1 MTTTELEQSLTG
13 PGGPFEIVEVE
24 IRGVPTKVWK
34 NAPGSLRDLWQ
45 ASRAHG
51 DRDFLVYDDDRYTYG
66 RAHALTAAL
75 ARRLTERYGV
85 GRGDRVAIAM
95 RNYPEWVLT
104 FWATVSIGAVSVPL
118 NAWWTGPELAYG
130 LSDSGAKVL
139 VADGE
144 RLDRLTD
151 HLDGLVLTGVVGVRT
166 DRLHPGVVAF
176 DDLVGEVDDG
186 GDAGADLPEAD
197 IDPDD
202 DATILYTSGT
212 TGRPKGAVGTHR
224 NITNF
229 LMGGLY
235 MGAVRAAAAAG
246 VPSPGADGEA
256 PPPPSTL
263 LTFPLFHVGGLQ
275 SHLIPYTAYG
285 GKLVLMYRWDADRA
299 IDLIERE
306 AITNFSGVP
315 HTAFDLLE
323 RAAARGVSLSSLQGL
338 ASGATLVPPEL
349 VRRVDRQFRS
359 RVAPGNGYGL
369 TETTGAMIVNMGSDY
384 VARPDSVGKPLAP
397 VVDVRFVGLDGRDVA
412 PGEVGEIWISGP
424 TIVRGYHNNP
434 DATAAAF
441 TNGWF
446 HTGDLGYLDDDGF
459 THVVDRLKDVVIRGG
474 ENVYAAEVEA
484 ALFEHPDV
492 ADAAVVGVPHP
503 TLGEEVAA
511 VVRRRPGSDLDAA
524 AVQAHVAQRLAG
536 FKVPSVVDVRD
547 AELPRNATGKVLKR
561 QLRDELGA
569 ATAPASTERSSTS
582 P

>member
-1 MTTTELEQSLTG
+1 MAMSELEQSLTG

-24 IRGVPTKVWK
+24 IRGTRTRVWK
-34 NAPGSLRDLWQ
+34 TAPTSLRDIWD

-51 DRDFLVYDDDRYTYG
+51 DRDFLVYDDERYTYAG
-66 RAHALTAAL
+66 THALVATL
-75 ARRLTERYGV
+75 ARRLVEQYGV
-85 GRGDRVAIAM
+85 TGGDRVAIAM

-104 FWATVSIGAVSVPL
+104 FWATVSIGAVAVPL

-130 LSDSGAKVL
+130 LSDSGARVV

-144 RLDRLTD
+144 RLERLTD
-151 HLDGLVLTGVVGVRT
+151 HLGELDLAGVVGVRT
-166 DRLHPGVVAF
+166 DTLPPGAVSF
-176 DDLVGEVDDG
+176 TELSDG
-186 GDAGADLPEAD
+186 AAPDAALPDVD
-197 IDPDD
+197 IDPDAD
-202 DATILYTSGT
+202 VTILYTSGT

-235 MGAVRAAAAAG
+235 MGTVRAAAAAG
-246 VPSPGADGEA
+246 IRSEGADGET

-299 IDLIERE
+299 VDLIERE
-306 AITNFSGVP
+306 AVTNFSGVP

-323 RAAARGVSLSSLQGL
+323 RAAARGVSLASLEGL

-349 VRRVDRQFRS
+349 VRRVDQQFSS

-369 TETTGAMIVNMGSDY
+369 TETTGAMIVNMGTDY
-384 VARPDSVGKPLAP
+384 VARPDSVGKVLAP
-397 VVDVRFVGLDGRDVA
+397 VVDIRFVGSDGDDVT
-412 PGEVGEIWISGP
+412 PGEVGEIWINGP
-424 TIVRGYHNNP
+424 TIVRGYYNNAE
-434 DATAAAF
+434 ATAAAF
-441 TNGWF
+441 TDGWF

-459 THVVDRLKDVVIRGG
+459 AHVVDRLKDVVIRGG

-503 TLGEEVAA
+503 KLGEEVAA
-511 VVRRRPGSDLDAA
+511 VVKRRPGSDLDAD
-524 AVQAHVAQRLAG
+524 AVRAHVASRLAA
-536 FKVPSVVDVRD
+536 FKVPSVVDIRD
-547 AELPRNATGKVLKR
+547 AELPRNASGKVLKR
-561 QLRDELGA
+561 QLRDELGNVA
-569 ATAPASTERSSTS
+569 SGRPAS
-582 P
+582 

>member
-1 MTTTELEQSLTG
+1 MTMTELEQSLTG
-13 PGGPFEIVEVE
+13 PGGPFEIVEVD

-34 NAPGSLRDLWQ
+34 NAPGSLRDIWD

-51 DRDFLVYDDDRYTYG
+51 DRDFLVYDDERFTYA
-66 RAHALTAAL
+66 RAHAVVATL
-75 ARRLTERYGV
+75 ARRLTERCGLAP
-85 GRGDRVAIAM
+85 GDRVAIAM

-104 FWATVSIGAVSVPL
+104 FWATVSIGAVAVPL
-118 NAWWTGPELAYG
+118 NAWWTGSELAYG
-130 LSDSGAKVL
+130 LLDSAAKVL
-139 VADGE
+139 VADRERLE
-144 RLDRLTD
+144 RLDG
-151 HLDGLVLTGVVGVRT
+151 HLDELGLAGVVGVRT
-166 DRLHPGVVAF
+166 DRLPDGAVDFDELGGGVVGG
-176 DDLVGEVDDG
+176 GESG
-186 GDAGADLPEAD
+186 GDAELPEVD

-202 DATILYTSGT
+202 DVTILYTSGT
-212 TGRPKGAVGTHR
+212 TGRPKGAVGSHR
-224 NITNF
+224 NVTNF

-246 VPSPGADGEA
+246 VPSEGTGGEA

-299 IDLIERE
+299 VDLIERE

-349 VRRVDRQFRS
+349 VRRVDQQFSS

-384 VARPDSVGKPLAP
+384 VARPDSVGSVLAP
-397 VVDVRFVGLDGRDVA
+397 VVDVRFVGPDGVDVA
-412 PGEVGEIWISGP
+412 HGEVGEIWISGP

-434 DATAAAF
+434 EATAAAF
-441 TNGWF
+441 TDGWF
-446 HTGDLGYLDDDGF
+446 HTGDLGYVDDEGF

-484 ALFEHPDV
+484 ALFEHPDI
-492 ADAAVVGVPHP
+492 ADAAVVGIRHP
-503 TLGEEVAA
+503 SLGEEVAA
-511 VVRRRPGSDLDAA
+511 VVRRRPGSDLDPA
-524 AVQAHVAQRLAG
+524 AVQAHVAQRLAA
-536 FKVPSVVDVRD
+536 FKVPSVVEVRD
-547 AELPRNATGKVLKR
+547 TELPRNATGKVLKR
-561 QLRDELGA
+561 QLREEL
-569 ATAPASTERSSTS
+569 SQ
-582 P
+582 

>member
-1 MTTTELEQSLTG
+1 MTDVEQSLTG
-13 PGGPFEIVEVE
+13 PGGAFEIVEAE
-24 IRGVPTKVWK
+24 IRGVRTRVWK
-34 NAPGSLRDLWQ
+34 NAPGSLRDIWV
-45 ASRAHG
+45 ASRAHA
-51 DRDFLVYDDDRYTYG
+51 DRDFLVYDDERYSYART
-66 RAHALTAAL
+66 HALVATL
-75 ARRLTERYGV
+75 ARHLVDDYGV
-85 GRGDRVAIAM
+85 AHGDRVALAM
-95 RNYPEWVLT
+95 RNYPEWVVT

-144 RLDRLTD
+144 RLDRVAGQLAE
-151 HLDGLVLTGVVGVRT
+151 LGLAGVVGART
-166 DRLHPGVVAF
+166 DRLPPGGVAF
-176 DDLVGEVDDG
+176 DDLV
-186 GDAGADLPEAD
+186 AGADSDVDARLPEVG
-197 IDPDD
+197 IEPDD

-246 VPSPGADGEA
+246 VPAAGADGDAA

-299 IDLIERE
+299 VDLIERE
-306 AITNFSGVP
+306 AVTNFSGVP

-323 RAAARGVSLSSLQGL
+323 RAAARGVTLSSLQGL

-349 VRRVDRQFRS
+349 VRRVERQFSS

-369 TETTGAMIVNMGSDY
+369 TETTGAMLVNMGSDY
-384 VARPDSVGKPLAP
+384 VGRPDSVGLPLAP
-397 VVDVRFVGLDGRDVA
+397 VVGVRFVGPDGRDVA
-412 PGEVGEIWISGP
+412 RGQVGEIWINGP

-434 DATAAAF
+434 EATAAAF
-441 TNGWF
+441 TDGWF
-446 HTGDLGYLDDDGF
+446 HTGDLGYLDEDGF

-511 VVRRRPGSDLDAA
+511 VVLPRPGRDLDAA
-524 AVQAHVAQRLAG
+524 NVQAFVGERLAA
-536 FKVPSVVDVRD
+536 FKVPSVVEVRE
-547 AELPRNATGKVLKR
+547 AELPRNASGKVLKR
-561 QLRDELGA
+561 QLREELTG
-569 ATAPASTERSSTS
+569 P
-582 P
+582 

>member
-1 MTTTELEQSLTG
+1 MATNDLEQSLTG
-13 PGGPFEIVEVE
+13 PGGAFEIVEAE
-24 IRGVPTKVWK
+24 IRGVPTRTWK
-34 NAPGSLRDLWQ
+34 NAPGSLRDIWL
-45 ASRAHG
+45 ASRAHA
-51 DRDFLVYDDDRYTYG
+51 DRDFLVYDDERYTYA
-66 RAHALTAAL
+66 RTHALVAAL
-75 ARRLTERYGV
+75 ARRLVDDYGV
-85 GRGDRVAIAM
+85 VHGDRVALAL
-95 RNYPEWVLT
+95 RNYPEWVVT
-104 FWATVSIGAVSVPL
+104 FWAAVSIGAVAVPL

-130 LSDSGAKVL
+130 LSDSGARVL

-144 RLDRLTD
+144 RLERLAD
-151 HLDGLVLTGVVGVRT
+151 QLGGLELAGVVGARA
-166 DRLHPGVVAF
+166 DRLPPGAVAF
-176 DDLVGEVDDG
+176 EDLV
-186 GDAGADLPEAD
+186 AGADSDVGALPEVG

-202 DATILYTSGT
+202 DVTILYTSGT

-246 VPSPGADGEA
+246 VPSPGEDGGA

-299 IDLIERE
+299 VDLIERE

-323 RAAARGVSLSSLQGL
+323 RAAARGVALTSLQGL

-349 VRRVDRQFRS
+349 VRRVDRQFSS

-369 TETTGAMIVNMGSDY
+369 TETTGAMIVNMGADY
-384 VARPDSVGKPLAP
+384 LGRPDSVGKPLAP
-397 VVDVRFVGLDGRDVA
+397 VVGVRFVGPDGRDVA
-412 PGEVGEIWISGP
+412 AGEVGEIWTNGP

-434 DATAAAF
+434 EATAAAF
-441 TNGWF
+441 SDGWF

-511 VVRRRPGSDLDAA
+511 VVLSRPGRELDPAA
-524 AVQAHVAQRLAG
+524 LQAHVAERLAA
-536 FKVPSVVDVRD
+536 FKVPSVVEVRD
-547 AELPRNATGKVLKR
+547 AELPRNASGKVLKR
-561 QLRDELGA
+561 QLREELTG
-569 ATAPASTERSSTS
+569 R
-582 P
+582 

>member
-1 MTTTELEQSLTG
+1 MAMTDLEQSLTG
-13 PGGPFEIVEVE
+13 PGGAFEIAEVD
-24 IRGVPTKVWK
+24 IRGVGTKTWK
-34 NAPGSLRDLWQ
+34 NAPGSLRAIWE

-51 DRDFLVYDDDRYTYG
+51 DRDFLVYDDERYSYART
-66 RAHALTAAL
+66 HALVAAM
-75 ARRLTERYGV
+75 ARRLVDDYGV
-85 GRGDRVAIAM
+85 AQGDRVALAM
-95 RNYPEWVLT
+95 RNYPEWVVT
-104 FWATVSIGAVSVPL
+104 FWATVSIGAVAVPL

-144 RLDRLTD
+144 RLERLAG
-151 HLDGLVLTGVVGVRT
+151 HLGELELAGVVGARA
-166 DRLHPGVVAF
+166 DRLPPGAVAF
-176 DDLVGEVDDG
+176 DDLG
-186 GDAGADLPEAD
+186 GGADSDVGATVPEAT

-202 DATILYTSGT
+202 DVTILYTSGT

-246 VPSPGADGEA
+246 VPSPGADGGA

-299 IDLIERE
+299 VDIIERE

-323 RAAARGVSLSSLQGL
+323 RAAARGVSLDSLQGL

-349 VRRVDRQFRS
+349 VRRVDRQFSS

-369 TETTGAMIVNMGSDY
+369 TETTGAMLVNMGTDY
-384 VARPDSVGKPLAP
+384 VGRPDSVGKPLAP
-397 VVDVRFVGLDGRDVA
+397 VVGVRFVGPDGQDVT
-412 PGEVGEIWISGP
+412 PGEVGEIWINGP

-441 TNGWF
+441 TDGWF
-446 HTGDLGYLDDDGF
+446 HTGDLGYLDEDGF

-474 ENVYAAEVEA
+474 ENVYAAEVES

-511 VVRRRPGSDLDAA
+511 VVLARPGRDLDRAD
-524 AVQAHVAQRLAG
+524 VQAHVAQRLAA
-536 FKVPSVVDVRD
+536 FKVPSVVVVRE
-547 AELPRNATGKVLKR
+547 AELPRNASGKVLKR
-561 QLRDELGA
+561 QLREELSA
-569 ATAPASTERSSTS
+569 R
-582 P
+582 

>member
-1 MTTTELEQSLTG
+1 MTALEESLTG

-24 IRGVPTKVWK
+24 IRGVATRVWK
-34 NAPGSLRDLWQ
+34 TAPPSLRAVWE

-51 DRDFLVYDDDRYTYG
+51 DRDFLVYDDERYSYA
-66 RAHALTAAL
+66 RAHALVAQL
-75 ARRLTERYGV
+75 ARRLAEQYGV

-95 RNYPEWVLT
+95 RNYPEWALS
-104 FWATVSIGAVSVPL
+104 FWATVAIGAVAVPL

-144 RLDRLTD
+144 RLERVAGDLDRL
-151 HLDGLVLTGVVGVRT
+151 GLAGVVGVRT
-166 DRLHPGVVAF
+166 EALPPGAV
-176 DDLVGEVDDG
+176 DLADLLGPPDDG
-186 GDAGADLPEAD
+186 ASLPEVD

-202 DATILYTSGT
+202 DVTVLYTSGT

-229 LMGGLY
+229 LMAGFFLGT
-235 MGAVRAAAAAG
+235 VRAAAAAG
-246 VPSPGADGEA
+246 VPAAGAEVSP
-256 PPPPSTL
+256 PRTL

-285 GKLVLMYRWDADRA
+285 GTLVLMYRWDADQA
-299 IDLIERE
+299 VDLIERE
-306 AITNFSGVP
+306 AVTNFSGVP

-323 RAAARGVSLSSLQGL
+323 RAAARGASLASLQGL

-349 VRRVDRQFRS
+349 VRRVDAQFSS

-384 VARPDSVGKPLAP
+384 VARSDSVGKVLAP
-397 VVDVRFVGLDGRDVA
+397 VVGLRFVGPDGGDVA

-424 TIVRGYHNNP
+424 TIVRGYHNDP
-434 DATAAAF
+434 EATAAAF
-441 TNGWF
+441 TDGWF
-446 HTGDLGYLDDDGF
+446 HTGDLGYVDEDGF
-459 THVVDRLKDVVIRGG
+459 VHVVDRLKDVVIRGG

-484 ALFEHPDV
+484 ALFEHPDI

-503 TLGEEVAA
+503 SLGEEVAA
-511 VVRRRPGSDLDAA
+511 VVRRRAGSDLDAET
-524 AVQAHVAQRLAG
+524 VQSHVAGRLAA

-547 AELPRNATGKVLKR
+547 ADLPRNATGKVLKR
-561 QLRDELGA
+561 RLREELAA
-569 ATAPASTERSSTS
+569 ATARPAR
-582 P
+582 